1 MTTSLDAILGEQAAD
16 AANTPST
23 ETVVEAAPVP
33 ATPADNGQA
42 RDENGRFKGKEGE
55 AEPPAKTD
63 TEPNKEAAAE
73 PEKPEANAEGEGK
86 SGDGKVPHGALHAAR
101 MKAHEERQRREAA
114 ERRLAEYEQRFAQ
127 PAPQQVQQPT
137 PMTPEDRLTAFLAD
151 PDAFLE
157 AELQKRLQP
166 LQQTLSVQQERQ
178 SEMWAVKDHGAQ
190 TVDDAKLAA
199 LELQEQGGPA
209 FDLLVTRLKASP
221 HPFDELVTWHKEQ
234 AAIRQYGSDPQAYI
248 NAEVE
253 RLLAERMGQ
262 APQQQPPAAQ
272 KPNTQAMPSSFANAR
287 NAGPRGGQGYGGPR
301 PLSEILPS

>member
-16 AANTPST
+16 AANTSST
-23 ETVVEAAPVP
+23 ETVVEATPEP
-33 ATPADNGQA
+33 ATPAENGQA
-42 RDENGRFKGKEGE
+42 RDENGRFKGKEEG
-55 AEPPAKTD
+55 AEPPAKTE
-63 TEPNKEAAAE
+63 TEPNKEAAAQ
-73 PEKPEANAEGEGK
+73 PEKPEAQAEGEGK
-86 SGDGKVPHGALHAAR
+86 GGDGKVPHGALHAAR

-114 ERRLAEYEQRFAQ
+114 ERQLAALQQQFAQ
-127 PAPQQVQQPT
+127 PAPQQAQQQP

-166 LQQTLSVQQERQ
+166 LQQTLTTQQERQ

-209 FDLLVTRLKASP
+209 FDLLVTRLKSSP
-221 HPFDELVTWHKEQ
+221 HPFDELVKWHKEQ
-234 AAIRQYGSDPQAYI
+234 ALLSRIGNDPDAFI
-248 NAEVE
+248 EAEVQ
-253 RLLAERMGQ
+253 RRLAEMNPPAQ
-262 APQQQPPAAQ
+262 QQQPPAAQ
-272 KPNTQAMPSSFANAR
+272 KPGNPTLPSSFSNAR
-287 NAGPRGGQGYGGPR
+287 SVGPRGGQGYGGPR